1 MTESSGGDR
10 STAGHEGPDGGVGP
24 HRHEVSDTD
33 ETMVIGQV
41 DYPRRGRWEVS
52 VDEPGLDEAAVVDEP
67 VDPSQD
73 PVVEPER
80 ATTSAATS
88 PSVGRSSALM
98 AAGTLMSR
106 ILGFVRNALFASVV
120 GISLAGE
127 AFNVANTMPNYLLT
141 VLNAGIL
148 QAVLIPQI
156 TAAMKHED
164 GGQEFVDKLLT
175 AAFGA
180 ILAVTLVGT
189 AISPWLIQ
197 WTSGLRGA
205 ALHLSILFGFIC
217 MPQILFYGLYSVLGN
232 VLNARDRF
240 AAFMWAP
247 ALANVVQIAG
257 LGVFLAQWGQQTD
270 PAKWSTEMVWTL
282 AGSTTLSI
290 AVQALVLIP
299 PLVASGFRYRPRF
312 GLRGSGLGAASKMV
326 GWTVTALVIALGGGF
341 VVQKVLTSA
350 ATHAPAGGPAVGGIT
365 AYNFAMLIFTLPH
378 GLVTVSIITALF
390 PQMTRAWQADD
401 LKQMRR
407 LLTRAL
413 SMPAVLIIPASVGI
427 LVLAEPIVHV
437 LLQLSPRDA
446 QPVVLALQIMSFGIL
461 GYGFSV
467 LQQRYCFA
475 REAGRENLAYQ
486 SFLTAI
492 QVAFALGALWFAPKH
507 WVLPLVAVGLVVGN
521 WAQSLVFIAVAR
533 RQMGGLRLAGVLR
546 LWTRL
551 AIASVLGGGTAWL
564 VVHGMS
570 GFGRSWVLSVAICA
584 LGGMAFGLVYLAVS
598 KLLHIHEVDEVF
610 NPVLRRLHLA
620 R

>member
-52 VDEPGLDEAAVVDEP
+52 VDEPGLDEAAVVNEP

-164 GGQEFVDKLLT
+164 GGQEFIDKLLT

>member
-10 STAGHEGPDGGVGP
+10 STTGHEGPDAGVGS

-52 VDEPGLDEAAVVDEP
+52 VDDPGLDEAAVVDEP
-67 VDPSQD
+67 ADPSQD

-80 ATTSAATS
+80 ATTPAATS

-98 AAGTLMSR
+98 AAGTLVSR
-106 ILGFVRNALFASVV
+106 ILGFVRNFFFAAVV
-120 GISLAGE
+120 ATSLAAD

-180 ILAVTLVGT
+180 IVVLTVVGT
-189 AISPWLIQ
+189 LMTPWLIR
-197 WTSGLRGA
+197 WTSDLPPA
-205 ALHLSILFGFIC
+205 ATHLSILFGYIC
-217 MPQILFYGLYSVLGN
+217 LPQVLFYGLYSVLGN

-247 ALANVVQIAG
+247 ALANMVQIAG
-257 LGVFLAQWGQQTD
+257 LVAFLAQWGKQTD
-270 PAKWSTEMVWTL
+270 PSRWSPAMVWTL
-282 AGSTTLSI
+282 AGSTTLGI

-312 GLRGSGLGAASKMV
+312 GLRGAGLGSASRMV
-326 GWTVTALVIALGGGF
+326 GWTLTALLVALAGGI
-341 VVQKVLTSA
+341 VVQKVLTA
-350 ATHAPAGGPAVGGIT
+350 VVEHASKSGPPVGGLT
-365 AYNFAMLIFTLPH
+365 SYNFAMLIFTLPH

-437 LLQLSPRDA
+437 LLRLPERSA

-570 GFGRSWVLSVAICA
+570 GFGRSWVLSVATCA
-584 LGGMAFGLVYLAVS
+584 LAGMAFGLVYLAVS

>member
-1 MTESSGGDR
+1 M
-10 STAGHEGPDGGVGP
+10 
-24 HRHEVSDTD
+24 
-33 ETMVIGQV
+33 
-41 DYPRRGRWEVS
+41 
-52 VDEPGLDEAAVVDEP
+52 
-67 VDPSQD
+67 
-73 PVVEPER
+73 
-80 ATTSAATS
+80 
-88 PSVGRSSALM
+88 GRSSALM
-98 AAGTLMSR
+98 AAGTLVSR

-156 TAAMKHED
+156 TAAMKKED
-164 GGQEFVDKLLT
+164 GGQEFIDKLLT

-180 ILAVTLVGT
+180 ILVVALLGT
-189 AISPWLIQ
+189 AVSPWLIQ
-197 WTSGLRGA
+197 WTSDLRGA
-205 ALHLSILFGFIC
+205 ALRLSIVFGFIC

-257 LGVFLAQWGQQTD
+257 LTAFLVQWGQQKD
-270 PAKWSTEMVWTL
+270 PAAWTAAMIWTL

-290 AVQALVLIP
+290 AAQAFILVP
-299 PLVASGFRYRPRF
+299 PLVSSGFRYRPRF

-326 GWTVTALVIALGGGF
+326 GWTVTALLIALGGGF
-341 VVQKVLTSA
+341 VVQWVLTSA
-350 ATHAPAGGPAVGGIT
+350 ATRATAGGPPVGGIT
-365 AYNFAMLIFTLPH
+365 AYNYAMLVFTLPH

-390 PQMTRAWQADD
+390 PQLTRAWQGGD
-401 LKQMRR
+401 LGQMRR
-407 LLTRAL
+407 LLARAL
-413 SMPAVLIIPASVGI
+413 SMPAVLIVPASIAI
-427 LVLAEPIVHV
+427 LVLAGPIVHV

-461 GYGFSV
+461 GYGYSV

-492 QVAFALGALWFAPKH
+492 QVAFALGALWLAPVH
-507 WVLPLVAVGLVVGN
+507 WVLPLVALGLVIGN
-521 WAQSLVFIAVAR
+521 WAQSLLFIAIAR
-533 RQMGGLRLAGVLR
+533 RQMGGLALAGVVR

-551 AIASVLGGGTAWL
+551 LIASVLGGATAWL
-564 VVHGMS
+564 VVRAMS
-570 GFGRSWVLSVAICA
+570 GLGRAWGLSLATCA
-584 LGGMAFGLVYLAVS
+584 LAGMAFGLVYLAVS
-598 KLLHIHEVDEVF
+598 KLLHIREVDEVF
-610 NPVLRRLHLA
+610 GPVLRRLRIA